1 MHHLFKFFPVDKDK
15 EFVFLWQWNSHS
27 FLQDYE
33 SAWCVS
39 WVPCASIFKSRKW
52 WNVFIMSRKLVM
64 WIFTVMRAAD
74 LVGDD
79 VHYGLWGFDNVQPG
93 KWLQVFWR
101 NMLSPSAERMNILP
115 EKKFNF
121 SCPLAYLDVGCYLA
135 FSYVTFLSTCTVTRH
150 SAFRLEILLLLYIP
164 TFRLV

>member
-1 MHHLFKFFPVDKDK
+1 MQDNYLKIMHHLFKFFPVDKDK

-33 SAWCVS
+33 SAWWVS

-79 VHYGLWGFDNVQPG
+79 VIMVCGVLIMCSLVSGYKCSGGTCCLHLQKGWTFYQKKNLISVALWHILTWAVIWHF
-93 KWLQVFWR
+93 L
-101 NMLSPSAERMNILP
+101 MLRFCQHAL
-115 EKKFNF
+115 
-121 SCPLAYLDVGCYLA
+121 
-135 FSYVTFLSTCTVTRH
+135 
-150 SAFRLEILLLLYIP
+150 
-164 TFRLV
+164 